1 MNNKQK
7 NSKNKYKVNIIDGL
21 DNLQVN
27 TVVDITQ
34 YKDFKYLDI
43 EKRLI
48 ILNNYLDRINI
59 NENDK
64 NYLISLIQNNS
75 LKNKNEIVYD
85 KINGYIKNIK
95 ILEYNSKINLY
106 QLQKDDINNKQFYNL
121 KKNIDKLILT

>member
-27 TVVDITQ
+27 TVIDITQ

>member
-1 MNNKQK
+1 MNNKQR

-27 TVVDITQ
+27 TVIDITQ
-34 YKDFKYLDI
+34 YKDFKYLAI

-59 NENDK
+59 NEDDK

-106 QLQKDDINNKQFYNL
+106 ELKNDDINNKNFNNL
-121 KKNIDKLILT
+121 KKKIDKFILT

>member
-34 YKDFKYLDI
+34 YKDFKYLAI

-59 NENDK
+59 NEDDK

-85 KINGYIKNIK
+85 KINGYIKSIK

-106 QLQKDDINNKQFYNL
+106 ELKNDDINNKNFNNL
-121 KKNIDKLILT
+121 KKKIDKFILT

>member
-1 MNNKQK
+1 MNNKQR

-27 TVVDITQ
+27 TVIDITQ

-48 ILNNYLDRINI
+48 ILNNYLNRINI
-59 NENDK
+59 NEDDK
-64 NYLISLIQNNS
+64 NYLISLIQNNL
-75 LKNKNEIVYD
+75 LKNKNEIFYD
-85 KINGYIKNIK
+85 KINGYIKSIK

-106 QLQKDDINNKQFYNL
+106 QLKKDDINNKKFNNL
-121 KKNIDKLILT
+121 KKNIDKFILT

>member
-7 NSKNKYKVNIIDGL
+7 KFKNKYKVNIIDGL

-27 TVVDITQ
+27 TVIDITQ

-59 NENDK
+59 NEDDK

-85 KINGYIKNIK
+85 KINGYIKSIK

-106 QLQKDDINNKQFYNL
+106 QLKKDDINNKNFNNL
-121 KKNIDKLILT
+121 KKNIDKFILT